1 MLQFESAFTRK
12 QATFALAVI
21 LSGAVFGL
29 YLWEAS
35 PRSIAFERTQCA
47 PWVTNRMIVIAHHQ
61 FREATWN
68 NYQNGVGYN
77 GGEAYWCAALDY
89 TLKRLGFQTKF
100 FQSVDTWLDDD
111 SNIQALREGR
121 VHRVITNSLFTF
133 GETASK
139 LHPSLDDPLVR
150 CRVRSYW
157 ALGRDWEGNIG
168 TLSYA
173 QSPYNSST
181 VHEWDLRASLS
192 AWPGRHGTPISMFP
206 HSLITFGESRTLI
219 IKERARRGMIF
230 GKESLGHCHTPLPP
244 FVEKLVDAGFE
255 LHTNCPKSTAL
266 EGLINHGKISPRAF
280 VMLLRKSAF
289 VIGLGHPVDSP
300 TPLEAL
306 ANGAAWLNPVS
317 LGETE
322 RRYVKKSH
330 AQHQGLKLLGMPY
343 VYNVVLTNMSSVLHA
358 AEMAVANRFH
368 SFVPFWNRVESVS
381 AQVCAN
387 LLESDALC
395 DCARAKKVRDD
406 SIDCRG
412 SFYATNSDLFEIHDV
427 LFAPV

>member
-47 PWVTNRMIVIAHHQ
+47 PWVANRMIVIAHHQ

-173 QSPYNSST
+173 QSPYNS
-181 VHEWDLRASLS
+181 
-192 AWPGRHGTPISMFP
+192 
-206 HSLITFGESRTLI
+206 
-219 IKERARRGMIF
+219 
-230 GKESLGHCHTPLPP
+230 
-244 FVEKLVDAGFE
+244 
-255 LHTNCPKSTAL
+255 
-266 EGLINHGKISPRAF
+266 
-280 VMLLRKSAF
+280 
-289 VIGLGHPVDSP
+289 
-300 TPLEAL
+300 
-306 ANGAAWLNPVS
+306 
-317 LGETE
+317 
-322 RRYVKKSH
+322 
-330 AQHQGLKLLGMPY
+330 
-343 VYNVVLTNMSSVLHA
+343 
-358 AEMAVANRFH
+358 
-368 SFVPFWNRVESVS
+368 
-381 AQVCAN
+381 
-387 LLESDALC
+387 
-395 DCARAKKVRDD
+395 
-406 SIDCRG
+406 
-412 SFYATNSDLFEIHDV
+412 
-427 LFAPV
+427 